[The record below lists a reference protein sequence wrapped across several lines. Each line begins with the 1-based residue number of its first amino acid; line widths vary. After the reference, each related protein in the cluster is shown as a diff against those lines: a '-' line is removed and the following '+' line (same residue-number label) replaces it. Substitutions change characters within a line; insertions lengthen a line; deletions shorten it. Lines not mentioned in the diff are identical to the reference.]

1 MIMAFVMLS
10 AAGASTAKAQGSV
23 SLQVFYDELQPY
35 GTWMDYG
42 NYGYVWIPR
51 VDRDFVP
58 YGTNGY
64 WINTE
69 YGNTWVSDYTWGWA
83 PFHYGRWLF
92 DDFYGWIWVPDTEW
106 APAWVAWRS
115 GGGYYGWAPLMP
127 GIGIHLTFHH
137 YDRIPHHYWNFVP
150 YRYVTY
156 RHVYRHC
163 VPRPRVVNVYHHTT
177 IITHNYIDNRRR
189 TYFTGPSR
197 HEIEKRGGG
206 RVTVHKISETTRP
219 GRTEVS
225 RSTANFYRPEI
236 DKTRE
241 SRSRSIPATYVKRD
255 KTGKMEEVITRRPRS
270 TSSYPATRNMEQLRR
285 EAPREQKSN
294 NDIQSLEKRR
304 YNETSDVQRREY
316 QPSQRTPSVN
326 QSPSRSY
333 REIQRAPENN
343 ARDRYE
349 RPPVQ
354 RAPVNRDMQRRTNAQ
369 PQQWQQRERQ
379 NTTRQEEN
387 IQRNSS
393 RNADVNSNTNRS
405 SVQQQSH
412 RNTQL
417 QRNTQIRKNDSGNT
431 NRQPSRSS
439 SSGSRIKRGN

>member
-1 MIMAFVMLS
+1 MKKVMERGRMVVLAFVLVS
-10 AAGASTAKAQGSV
+10 AFGITTTKAQGSV

-42 NYGYVWIPR
+42 TYGYVWVPR
-51 VDRDFVP
+51 VDRSFVP

-69 YGNTWVSDYTWGWA
+69 YGNTWVSDYSWGWA

-163 VPRPRVVNVYHHTT
+163 VPRPRVVNIYHHTT
-177 IITHNYIDNRRR
+177 IINNNYTDNRSR
-189 TYFTGPSR
+189 TYFSGPSR

-206 RVTVHKISETTRP
+206 RVTVHKVSETNRP

-236 DKTRE
+236 DNSRE
-241 SRSRSIPATYVKRD
+241 SRSKSIPGRYVKKD
-255 KTGKMEEVITRRPRS
+255 QSGNVQEVVTRRRPNEYNSSRS
-270 TSSYPATRNMEQLRR
+270 MNEIRNNTT
-285 EAPREQKSN
+285 REQKS
-294 NDIQSLEKRR
+294 
-304 YNETSDVQRREY
+304 SDVQSLDERRYDASRDVQQREY
-316 QPSQRTPSVN
+316 MPSQRTRPSVN
-326 QSPSRSY
+326 EKPSRSY
-333 REIQRAPENN
+333 EQIQRERENN

-349 RPPVQ
+349 APPVQ
-354 RAPVNRDMQRRTNAQ
+354 RAPMNRDVQRRTSSQ
-369 PQQWQQRERQ
+369 PRQWQQTERQ
-379 NTTRQEEN
+379 GTTRQRAN
-387 IQRNSS
+387 VQPQN
-393 RNADVNSNTNRS
+393 NRS
-405 SVQQQSH
+405 DDFNRRSTVQPSQRS
-412 RNTQL
+412 TQF
-417 QRNTQIRKNDSGNT
+417 RKSDSGNNN
-431 NRQPSRSS
+431 NRQPSRST
-439 SSGSRIKRGN
+439 GRQFKRAN